1 MEIKLSYYDL
11 CSALED
17 YINKKGGKFDLTNKY
32 AELMVEITTQT
43 YTEKKHKNGR
53 IVKNEHGYP
62 VWESTG
68 TETNHHGFG
77 ECDEISV
84 YIE

>member
-1 MEIKLSYYDL
+1 
-11 CSALED
+11 
-17 YINKKGGKFDLTNKY
+17 
-32 AELMVEITTQT
+32 MVAITTQT